1 MALLLVSSRRASESL
16 AAKVAISV
24 HARGGSGG
32 GIDSLWQNYFSRV
45 DAFFF
50 FFNGRVRLSCFME
63 TVFHS
68 LICLFFCAP
77 VALVVVLRRLKG
89 VSVVDG
95 RAVFRPLV
103 CSFFLSP

>member
-50 FFNGRVRLSCFME
+50 FL
-63 TVFHS
+63 TVALGCRAS
-68 LICLFFCAP
+68 WKLFFTH
-77 VALVVVLRRLKG
+77 
-89 VSVVDG
+89 
-95 RAVFRPLV
+95 
-103 CSFFLSP
+103 

>member
-1 MALLLVSSRRASESL
+1 MRAVIREGVLIVYGRTIFPALML
-16 AAKVAISV
+16 
-24 HARGGSGG
+24 
-32 GIDSLWQNYFSRV
+32 
-45 DAFFF
+45 FF

>member
-1 MALLLVSSRRASESL
+1 MRAVVREGVSIVYGRTIFPALML
-16 AAKVAISV
+16 
-24 HARGGSGG
+24 
-32 GIDSLWQNYFSRV
+32 
-45 DAFFF
+45 FFF
-50 FFNGRVRLSCFME
+50 FFYGRVRLSCFTE